1 VNRLLSRTL
10 LISML
15 LGLALP
21 AYSVSIPFKPKPKP
35 KAPAKVDLGIF
46 EGQNDVGDVHP
57 AGITQYDKNAKT
69 YTLTSAGDN
78 MWKTKDSF
86 HFVWKKMAGDISL
99 SADIQF
105 PNPGGNAHRKAV
117 LVIRQSLDADALY
130 ADGALHGSGLT
141 ALQFRPSAGAFTA
154 DTELNFSTIAEAPSR
169 LRLEKR
175 GDLITMYIGT
185 KGESIHPSGAS
196 TRLHLD
202 GEFYVG
208 IGLCSHD
215 PNVVEK
221 AVFSNVDLHPLAQ
234 TSVTAEKTTLSSTLE
249 TINIDP
255 ENRRA
260 TVIYTKQG
268 HFEAPNWSRDGSS
281 LVFDEGGQIMTVA
294 SDGKMPAKVHALD
307 IGLASKCNGSHGFS
321 PDGHLLAI
329 SCNMP
334 DASGSRVYLLP
345 ASGGTPHV
353 VTTNPSSYFH
363 SWSPD
368 GKTIAFAR
376 PHPGGGD
383 IYSIPSSG
391 GDEAAL
397 TSTVGIS
404 DDPDYSP
411 DGEYIYFNSDRGGG
425 SMQIWRMHADG
436 SQPEQITSDEMNNW
450 TPHPSPDGK
459 WIVFISY
466 DKGVTGHPAN
476 KEISLRLMSLADRKI
491 TKLVDLL
498 GGSGTM
504 NVPSWSPDSRSLAFV
519 SYALEP
525 QDSSPAAA
533 PAK

>member
-1 VNRLLSRTL
+1 V
-10 LISML
+10 
-15 LGLALP
+15 LP
-21 AYSVSIPFKPKPKP
+21 ALSASIPFKPKPKP
-35 KAPAKVDLGIF
+35 KAPPKVDLGIF
-46 EGQNDVGDVHP
+46 EGQNDIGDVHP
-57 AGITQYDKNAKT
+57 AGTAVFDKAAKS

-86 HFVWKKMAGDISL
+86 HFVWKKMAGDLSL
-99 SADIQF
+99 AADLQF
-105 PNPGGNAHRKAV
+105 PNPGGNAHRKVAL
-117 LVIRQSLDADALY
+117 LVRQSLDADAVY
-130 ADGALHGSGLT
+130 ADAALHGSGLT
-141 ALQFRPSAGAFTA
+141 ALQFRPSSGAFTE
-154 DTELNFSTIAEAPSR
+154 DTELNYSTIAEAPTR

-175 GDLITMYIGT
+175 GDRITLYIGMKT
-185 KGESIHPSGAS
+185 GPMHPSGAS
-196 TRLHLD
+196 VRLHLE

-221 AVFSNVDLHPLAQ
+221 AVFNNIDLHPLAEA
-234 TSVTAEKTTLSSTLE
+234 SGTAEKATLYSTLE
-249 TINIDP
+249 TINVDP

-260 TVIYTKQG
+260 TIIYTKQG
-268 HFEAPNWSRDGSS
+268 QFEAPNWSRDGSS
-281 LVFDEGGQIMTVA
+281 LVFDEAGQIMSTG
-294 SDGKMPAKVHALD
+294 SDGKLPAKVQAID

-334 DASGSRVYLLP
+334 DAPGSRIYTVP
-345 ASGGTPHV
+345 AAGGAPHV
-353 VTTNPSSYFH
+353 VTANPSSYFH

-383 IYSIPSSG
+383 IWSIPAAG
-391 GDEAAL
+391 GEEASL

-411 DGEYIYFNSDRGGG
+411 DGQYIYFNSDRGGG

-436 SQPEQITSDEMNNW
+436 SGAEQITSDERNNW

-459 WIVFISY
+459 WIVYLSY
-466 DKGVTGHPAN
+466 DKDTKGHPAN
-476 KEISLRLMSLADRKI
+476 KEISLRLMSMADKKI
-491 TKLVDLL
+491 ITLVNLL
-498 GGSGTM
+498 GGSGTI

-525 QDSSPAAA
+525 DATTSPA

>member
-1 VNRLLSRTL
+1 VNRILHWTLLLSFL
-10 LISML
+10 L
-15 LGLALP
+15 APAFP
-21 AYSVSIPFKPKPKP
+21 AYSVSIPFKPKPKAKP
-35 KAPAKVDLGIF
+35 PAKVDLGIF
-46 EGQNDVGDVHP
+46 EGQNDIGDVHP
-57 AGITQYDKNAKT
+57 AGTTQFDKNAKT

-86 HFVWKKMAGDISL
+86 HFVWKKMAGDFSL
-99 SADIQF
+99 AADMQF
-105 PNPGGNAHRKAV
+105 PSPGGNAHRKAV
-117 LVIRQSLDADALY
+117 LIVRQSLDADALY
-130 ADGALHGSGLT
+130 ADVALHGSGLT
-141 ALQFRPSAGAFTA
+141 ALQFRPTPGAFTA
-154 DTELNFSTIAEAPSR
+154 DTELNFSTITEAPAR

-175 GDLITMYIGT
+175 GDLITLYTGK
-185 KGESIHPSGAS
+185 KGEAPHPVGAS
-196 TRLHLD
+196 VRLHLD
-202 GEFYVG
+202 GTFYVG

-221 AVFSNVDLHPLAQ
+221 AVFSNIDLHALAEAAVP
-234 TSVTAEKTTLSSTLE
+234 SEKTTLYSTLE

-260 TVIYTKQG
+260 TVIYSKQG
-268 HFEAPNWSRDGSS
+268 HFEAPNWSHDGSS

-294 SDGKMPAKVHALD
+294 SDGKLPAKVRALD
-307 IGLASKCNGSHGFS
+307 IGLANKCNGSHGFS

-334 DASGSRVYLLP
+334 DAPGSRVYTVP
-345 ASGGTPHV
+345 AAGGTPHMI
-353 VTTNPSSYFH
+353 TANPSSYFH

-368 GKTIAFAR
+368 GKTIAFTR

-383 IYSIPSSG
+383 IYNIPAGG

-397 TSTVGIS
+397 TSTTGIS

-411 DGEYIYFNSDRGGG
+411 DGEYIYFNSDRAGG
-425 SMQIWRMHADG
+425 SMQIWRMRADG

-450 TPHPSPDGK
+450 TPHVSPDGK
-459 WIVFISY
+459 WMVFISY

-504 NVPSWSPDSRSLAFV
+504 NVPSWSPDSHSLAFV

-525 QDSSPAAA
+525 QENTPSRSAR
-533 PAK
+533 